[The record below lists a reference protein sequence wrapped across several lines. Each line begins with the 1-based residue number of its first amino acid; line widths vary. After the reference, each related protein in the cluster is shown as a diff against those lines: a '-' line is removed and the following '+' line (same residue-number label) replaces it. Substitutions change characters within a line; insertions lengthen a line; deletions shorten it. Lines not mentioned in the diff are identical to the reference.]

1 MVFLQFYRFTPLASM
16 QKTSYTG
23 TIFVMCKN
31 KRGGIAMQLNRRII
45 AASVAA
51 VVVLAFIWAV
61 SGWLTS
67 TAITVVVPPSEAQ
80 TQTSFIQSTSTPQS
94 PPEDSSSL

>member
-1 MVFLQFYRFTPLASM
+1 
-16 QKTSYTG
+16 
-23 TIFVMCKN
+23 
-31 KRGGIAMQLNRRII
+31 MQLNRRII
-45 AASVAA
+45 AASMAA

-67 TAITVVVPPSEAQ
+67 TAITVVVPPSEPQA
-80 TQTSFIQSTSTPQS
+80 QTSFIQSEPIPQS

>member
-1 MVFLQFYRFTPLASM
+1 MVFLQFYRFTPLASL

-23 TIFVMCKN
+23 IILMMFK
-31 KRGGIAMQLNRRII
+31 GGIAMQLNRRVV

-51 VVVLAFIWAV
+51 AVVLAFIWAV

-67 TAITVVVPPSEAQ
+67 TAITVVVPPSEPQA
-80 TQTSFIQSTSTPQS
+80 QTSFIQSEPIPQS

>member
-1 MVFLQFYRFTPLASM
+1 
-16 QKTSYTG
+16 
-23 TIFVMCKN
+23 
-31 KRGGIAMQLNRRII
+31 MQLNRRII

-51 VVVLAFIWAV
+51 VVVMAFIWAV